1 MTRFTHLPIR
11 FKLLIIYATLFTVAM
26 TLGSAVIYTFARKAI
41 EENIED
47 HLTSA
52 TAATI
57 NMVRTTAD
65 AAIKNY
71 LRAVAENNLAL
82 VRHYHQMSQ
91 AGLMTEAEAKAEAS
105 TLLLTQVIGKTGY
118 IYCLGSDGVVLVHPS
133 AALVGV
139 SVAGHDFIHRQM
151 AEKEGYLEYDWKNPG
166 ETSPREKALYM
177 TYFQPWDWII
187 SATSYRNEF
196 DFLLNVGDF
205 QDRILSLRF
214 GATGYPYVI
223 RSSGLLVIHPVLQG
237 QNVIDST
244 DAEGRAFIREIC
256 QRKSGRIIYP
266 WKNPGETAP
275 REKLVIFDYIPEL
288 DWIVASSSYIE
299 EFQTPLRTI
308 RQATIYIAL
317 STLLLTFLL
326 TMWISRQMESSLQA
340 SERRLNDIINFLPDP
355 TLVIDKEGRVAAWN
369 RAMEQMTGIR
379 AEEMLGKGDHEYAV
393 PFYGERRMI
402 LIDLVNIP
410 DEDFRNNYSSVKR
423 EGGILFGETYVSHLR
438 GGGRYL
444 SATACALEDSQGN
457 PAGAIESIRDTTER
471 KKMEEDLE
479 QAKEAAEAAD
489 YAKSRFL
496 ATMSHEIRTPM
507 NGIIGMTGLLLNTAL
522 AADQRMFAEN
532 IRKSGESLLAI
543 INDILD
549 FSKIEAG
556 QFDLKNEPFNLRE
569 CLESALDQ
577 VAAKAAEKGLEIACT
592 VETDLP
598 RAIIGDETRLRQ
610 VLLNLLDNAVKFT
623 SAGEVAVSVAASPVP
638 REPEDNGSSE
648 LFEFHFKVRDTGIGI
663 PEDQMDRLFKSFS
676 QVDSST
682 SRKFEGTGLGLA
694 ISKRI
699 VEMMRGQIT
708 VESVENRGTTFSF
721 SIRGAQTEMILP
733 GPASPERPPLEVRLP
748 EDADLD
754 NPDSEYDPDMGKRHP
769 LRILIAEDNSIN
781 LQLALLTLEQ
791 LGYRAD
797 IAGNGLEAVEALS
810 RQPYDAVLM
819 DIQMPEMD
827 GLDATKK
834 IRGTIPPKRQPRII
848 AMTAN
853 ALQGDREMCLAAG
866 MDDYISKPFTV
877 ERLTRALLECKPK
890 TPAPDDPGQP
900 VEAPFPSSDPPFP
913 SSDPAMPQ
921 PDILLDPAA
930 FKRLNEMLGKK
941 AGTMLPVLI
950 DKFLIDGGKLIEQA
964 RAEMEEGK
972 GEELRRTV
980 HTLKSNA
987 KSFGAT
993 ELAVLCQK
1001 AEDIAKAGSTDQS
1014 DLLDRIEIEFQG
1026 VKVALEK
1033 VRLDL

>member
-91 AGLMTEAEAKAEAS
+91 AGLMTEAEAKTEVS
-105 TLLLTQVIGKTGY
+105 TLLLTRVIGKTGY
-118 IYCLGSDGVVLVHPS
+118 IYCLGSDGVVLVHPI
-133 AALVGV
+133 AELVGV
-139 SVAGHDFIHRQM
+139 SVAGHDFVRRQM
-151 AEKEGYLEYDWKNPG
+151 TEKEGYLEYDWRNPG
-166 ETSPREKALYM
+166 EASPRGKALYM

-187 SATSYRNEF
+187 SASSYRDEF
-196 DFLLNVGDF
+196 DFLVNVGDF
-205 QDRILSLRF
+205 QNRILSLRF

-223 RSSGLLVIHPVLQG
+223 RSSGRLVIHPVLQG

-244 DAEGRAFIREIC
+244 DAEGRAFIREMC

-275 REKLVIFDYIPEL
+275 RKKLVIFDYIPEL

-299 EFQTPLRTI
+299 EFQAPLRTI

-317 STLLLTFLL
+317 ATLLLTFLL
-326 TMWISRQMESSLQA
+326 TMWISRQMEASLQA
-340 SERRLNDIINFLPDP
+340 SERRLHDIIDFLPDP
-355 TLVIDKEGRVAAWN
+355 TMVIDTNGTLIAWN
-369 RAMEQMTGIR
+369 RAMERMTGIS
-379 AEEMLGKGDHEYAV
+379 AQEMLGKGDHEYAI
-393 PFYGERRMI
+393 PFYGERRKV
-402 LIDLVNIP
+402 LIDLVNLP
-410 DEDFRNNYSSVKR
+410 DEEFRRRYTAIQRK
-423 EGGILFGETYVSHLR
+423 EGILFGETYVPHLD
-438 GGGRYL
+438 GGGRYI
-444 SATACALEDSQGN
+444 SASARALVDAEGK
-457 PAGAIESIRDTTER
+457 PAGAIETIRDTTER

-522 AADQRMFAEN
+522 AADQRKFAEN
-532 IRKSGESLLAI
+532 IRNSGQSLLAI

-556 QFDLKNEPFNLRE
+556 QFDLKNDPFNIRE
-569 CLESALDQ
+569 CVESALDQ
-577 VAAKAAEKGLEIACT
+577 VAAKAAEKGLEIAST

-623 SAGEVAVSVAASPVP
+623 SAGEVAVSVTASPVL
-638 REPEDNGSSE
+638 REPEDNGASE

-699 VEMMRGQIT
+699 VEMMGGRIA
-708 VESVENRGTTFSF
+708 VESVENQGATFSF
-721 SIRGAQTEMILP
+721 SIRGVQTEMIPP
-733 GPASPERPPLEVRLP
+733 GPASPKRPPAEARLP
-748 EDADLD
+748 EDADPD
-754 NPDSEYDPDMGKRHP
+754 NPDSEYDPEMGIRHP
-769 LRILIAEDNSIN
+769 LRILVAEDNAIN
-781 LQLALLTLEQ
+781 LQLALLTLER
-791 LGYRAD
+791 LGYSAD
-797 IAGNGLEAVEALS
+797 IAENGLEAVEALG
-810 RQPYDAVLM
+810 RRPYDAVLM

-866 MDDYISKPFTV
+866 MDDYISKPFNV
-877 ERLTRALLECKPK
+877 QELIRALQQCGSESPPHPISAPP
-890 TPAPDDPGQP
+890 PAHAPPT
-900 VEAPFPSSDPPFP
+900 EAE
-913 SSDPAMPQ
+913 
-921 PDILLDPAA
+921 LDPAA
-930 FKRLNEMLGKK
+930 MKYLRGMLGKK
-941 AGTMLPVLI
+941 VDLLLPKLI
-950 DKFLIDGGKLIEQA
+950 DDFLRDAVKLQEKA
-964 RAEMEEGK
+964 REAAKQGHA
-972 GEELRRTV
+972 EELRRTV

-987 KSFGAT
+987 KNFGAKT
-993 ELAVLCQK
+993 LAEHCQ
-1001 AEDIAKAGSTDQS
+1001 ESENLAKAGSTDQS
-1014 DLLDRIEIEFQG
+1014 GLLDRIEKEYQG
-1026 VKVALEK
+1026 VRSALEK
-1033 VRLDL
+1033 VRRDL